1 MIPKVSDSITSAN
14 FGFYFARAPQS
25 SLRCLQRAF
34 EAPPMPPGRLCASKA
49 ISLPLVT
56 KFRKY
61 IRGLVSS
68 DDEIDYSIEP
78 EFYDSNLDD
87 KDEQWVHNKRKG
99 QTSDAVL
106 SCPACFTTLC
116 LDCQRHE
123 RYVTQYR
130 AMFVFNCKIITDQIL
145 PQANTKQQRNSKHRK
160 ISTGSDEG
168 TPNDEI
174 FHPVCCSV
182 CSTEVGVYDKDEVY
196 HFFNILVSR

>member
-1 MIPKVSDSITSAN
+1 MEGGGAKENHNKPDLSTTD
-14 FGFYFARAPQS
+14 PH
-25 SLRCLQRAF
+25 
-34 EAPPMPPGRLCASKA
+34 E
-49 ISLPLVT
+49 
-56 KFRKY
+56 
-61 IRGLVSS
+61 LVSS

-196 HFFNILVSR
+196 HFFNVIPSNSLTVVSWFC